1 LIDLSR
7 ITVLCFAASYAVAL
21 GLEALALVRRR
32 GGGQLSTTLSE
43 GRRWGLLGFTVAG
56 LFAHMAYLSVQASKA
71 VTPLSSPAD
80 WCLIAGAVL
89 AAIYLA
95 MSLAH
100 SRWSV
105 GLFLLPIVLALV
117 GLSQTASSEPFA
129 PERASRFWG
138 MTHGWLLV
146 AAAASV
152 SVGFVAGLM
161 YLIQSW
167 RLRRRLPASE
177 GLALPSLEW
186 LEGASSRS
194 LALSVWLTAGGFLSG
209 LVLSRLNRGA
219 DEGYRLWTD
228 PVVITSAALLGWLLA
243 AVIFRWVY
251 PPARTGRKVA
261 YLTVT
266 AFGFMAI
273 TLASLVFWGPTHGMA
288 PPSAGNR
295 QDAKSARERQEVRFD
310 GEPATLVVGGKR
322 APSSHRRLTSPAR
335 QNSVSNP
342 HRGATRG

>member
-1 LIDLSR
+1 MDLSR

-32 GGGQLSTTLSE
+32 GGQLSATLSE

-56 LFAHMAYLSVQASKA
+56 LFAHLAYLSVQASKT

-95 MSLAH
+95 MTLAH
-100 SRWSV
+100 ARWAV

-161 YLIQSW
+161 YLVQSW
-167 RLRRRLPASE
+167 RLRSRLPASA
-177 GLALPSLEW
+177 GIPLPSLEW
-186 LEGASSRS
+186 LEDASSRS

-219 DEGYRLWTD
+219 DEAYRLWTD

-243 AVIFRWVY
+243 AVAFRWLY

-273 TLASLVFWGPTHGMA
+273 TLVSLVFWGPTHGMA
-288 PPSAGNR
+288 APSAGNR
-295 QDAKSARERQEVRFD
+295 QGAKSATDRQEVSSF
-310 GEPATLVVGGKR
+310 GEPATQVVGAQRVPSSLRRIASR
-322 APSSHRRLTSPAR
+322 APGLSA
-335 QNSVSNP
+335 NNP
-342 HRGATRG
+342 FRGVTRG

>member
-1 LIDLSR
+1 MDLSR

-32 GGGQLSTTLSE
+32 GGGQLSATLSG
-43 GRRWGLLGFTVAG
+43 GRRWGTLGVTVAG
-56 LFAHMAYLSVQASKA
+56 LFAHFVYLSLQASKA
-71 VTPLSSPAD
+71 ATPLSSPAD

-95 MSLAH
+95 MSLTH
-100 SRWSV
+100 SRWAV

-161 YLIQSW
+161 YLLQSW

-177 GLALPSLEW
+177 GITLPSLEW

-219 DEGYRLWTD
+219 EVDYLLWTD

-243 AVIFRWVY
+243 AVVFRWVY

-273 TLASLVFWGPTHGMA
+273 TLVSLVFWGPTHGMA

-295 QDAKSARERQEVRFD
+295 GDVGSARDRQEVRFD
-310 GEPATLVVGGKR
+310 GEPATLVVGVTLV
-322 APSSHRRLTSPAR
+322 PTSHRRLTSPAHR
-335 QNSVSNP
+335 SLVNNP
-342 HRGATRG
+342 HRGTARG